1 MSDIRIKCDGPIAC
15 ISEDALYKS
24 FKKEPFKIDYTAF
37 KPNAAEQIQDS
48 VTKEI
53 YKEINKMYENNIH
66 QMVRSEFDPHTY
78 VTLRDKID
86 SNRKAISMAAMMQ
99 IDPKSAIKKVVFN
112 DPATIV
118 FWTDGT
124 KTVVKQQKCDKKKK
138 FDPEKG
144 LAMAIAKKALGNQGN
159 YFNEI
164 RKWVDTYDSKKKEKK
179 PKKENK

>member
-1 MSDIRIKCDGPIAC
+1 MGKQFGLMGALSEGAVNYRPRTPEETQKQIEKFNEFIRNRNFKFKEGPDIVGLAFEWELR
-15 ISEDALYKS
+15 E
-24 FKKEPFKIDYTAF
+24 KKLKIT
-37 KPNAAEQIQDS
+37 
-48 VTKEI
+48 
-53 YKEINKMYENNIH
+53 
-66 QMVRSEFDPHTY
+66 R
-78 VTLRDKID
+78 
-86 SNRKAISMAAMMQ
+86 
-99 IDPKSAIKKVVFN
+99 VVFN

-159 YFNEI
+159 YFNEF
-164 RKWVDTYDSKKKEKK
+164 RKWVDTYEPKKKEKK

>member
-1 MSDIRIKCDGPIAC
+1 MGLAFEWELR
-15 ISEDALYKS
+15 E
-24 FKKEPFKIDYTAF
+24 KKLKIT
-37 KPNAAEQIQDS
+37 
-48 VTKEI
+48 
-53 YKEINKMYENNIH
+53 
-66 QMVRSEFDPHTY
+66 R
-78 VTLRDKID
+78 
-86 SNRKAISMAAMMQ
+86 
-99 IDPKSAIKKVVFN
+99 VVFN

-179 PKKENK
+179 NKKENK

>member
-1 MSDIRIKCDGPIAC
+1 MEKRLGLMEALSEGAVNYRPRTPEETQKQIEKFNEFMLNGKTLKFKEGPDIVGLVFEWELR
-15 ISEDALYKS
+15 E
-24 FKKEPFKIDYTAF
+24 KKLKIT
-37 KPNAAEQIQDS
+37 
-48 VTKEI
+48 
-53 YKEINKMYENNIH
+53 
-66 QMVRSEFDPHTY
+66 R
-78 VTLRDKID
+78 
-86 SNRKAISMAAMMQ
+86 
-99 IDPKSAIKKVVFN
+99 VVFN

>member
-1 MSDIRIKCDGPIAC
+1 MGKQFNLM
-15 ISEDALYKS
+15 E
-24 FKKEPFKIDYTAF
+24 T
-37 KPNAAEQIQDS
+37 
-48 VTKEI
+48 
-53 YKEINKMYENNIH
+53 
-66 QMVRSEFDPHTY
+66 RSEGAVNYRPRTPEETQKRIEKFNEFIRNRNFKFKEGPDI
-78 VTLRDKID
+78 VGLAFEWELREKKLKIT
-86 SNRKAISMAAMMQ
+86 R
-99 IDPKSAIKKVVFN
+99 VVFN